1 MYPAPPVTR
10 TRIATS
16 ADRPA
21 ALVRDRRRE
30 PLLLAGARGHAAG
43 ERVVEPGKPHAAH
56 RRERR
61 LRRTPRGEPEARGG
75 HALDEPFIESADS
88 GRSPRELGPAHRG
101 IASEMPDAV
110 RTVDEQVEACVDG
123 IRNVGPRDDQVLR
136 GPERPQV

>member
-21 ALVRDRRRE
+21 ALVRHRGRE

-43 ERVVEPGKPHAAH
+43 ERVVERGEPHAAR

-61 LRRTPRGEPEARGG
+61 LPRTPRREPEVASG
-75 HALDEPFIESADS
+75 HALDEPLIESADS
-88 GRSPRELGPAHRG
+88 GRPPRELGPAH
-101 IASEMPDAV
+101 
-110 RTVDEQVEACVDG
+110 
-123 IRNVGPRDDQVLR
+123 
-136 GPERPQV
+136 

>member
-21 ALVRDRRRE
+21 AFVRHRRRE
-30 PLLLAGARGHAAG
+30 PLLVAGARGHAAG

-56 RRERR
+56 RGERR
-61 LRRTPRGEPEARGG
+61 LLRTPRGEPEVASG

-88 GRSPRELGPAHRG
+88 GRSPREPGPAHRG
-101 IASEMPDAV
+101 IASEMPHAV
-110 RTVDEQVEACVDG
+110 RAVDEQVEARVDE
-123 IRNVGPRDDQVLR
+123 I
-136 GPERPQV
+136 